1 MLKDG
6 AKTVASALVELIRR
20 DIIAGSL
27 PPGSRLPIKAL
38 SERYGAGP
46 IPIREALA
54 RLSAVGLVTA
64 HEQRGFWVAQTSSS
78 ELESILALR
87 LNLEVIALKESIAN
101 GTYEW
106 EAQLLAAHHRLAH
119 HTARN
124 VSDKST
130 SASEEWDKAH
140 RAYHLALLAGCKSRW
155 LMQFVNT
162 LSDQMNRYRHLSM
175 QSADSD
181 GRDIAAEHKAML
193 DAALARDADRAAALL
208 EAHLTRTAALALQ
221 AMARMEAEA
230 RSREPAKPVRK
241 ARAEKTLG
249 GAAGPARSRP
259 RESVK

>member
-1 MLKDG
+1 MLKGG
-6 AKTVASALVELIRR
+6 AKTFASALVELIRR

-46 IPIREALA
+46 IPLREALA

-64 HEQRGFWVAQTSSS
+64 REQRGFWVAQTSPE

-119 HTARN
+119 HTARKA
-124 VSDKST
+124 DEGST
-130 SASEEWDKAH
+130 SIGEEWDKAH
-140 RAYHLALLAGCKSRW
+140 KAYHLALLAGCKSHW

-175 QSADSD
+175 HSGDPAR
-181 GRDIAAEHKAML
+181 RDIAAEHKAL
-193 DAALARDADRAAALL
+193 LEAALARDAGRAAALL
-208 EAHLTRTAALALQ
+208 EEHLTRTATLALR
-221 AMARMEAEA
+221 AMARMEAQA
-230 RSREPAKPVRK
+230 PPAK
-241 ARAEKTLG
+241 
-249 GAAGPARSRP
+249 
-259 RESVK
+259 